1 MRDNYPYHGNSLWRT
16 KSDIPIMY
24 PHFFAKKCQQLAAQ
38 GSQFKKM
45 LPGRLG
51 HVAVAIAKWQF
62 QSIDGLHKS

>member
-1 MRDNYPYHGNSLWRT
+1 
-16 KSDIPIMY
+16 
-24 PHFFAKKCQQLAAQ
+24 
-38 GSQFKKM
+38 M